1 MVYNIKS
8 AMGSNRKALRLC
20 QALRG
25 SMVLEDLPEIQ
36 DNSMEIPQSCKL
48 LWMPI
53 FKTTESLKGENWVDD
68 NSSSVHFITW
78 HPGQPNGCA
87 FEKMCAVADELFE

>member
-1 MVYNIKS
+1 MSNQSVTENDFPK
-8 AMGSNRKALRLC
+8 NRKALRLC
-20 QALRG
+20 QASRG

-53 FKTTESLKGENWVDD
+53 FKPTESLKGENWVDD
-68 NSSSVHFITW
+68 NSSSVHLASWST
-78 HPGQPNGCA
+78 
-87 FEKMCAVADELFE
+87 